1 MNMEETKKCPI
12 CGKDGIRDFYHEDVV
27 CPCCGSDLSV
37 YRKINDLVE
46 EDDKV
51 TNVGTRP
58 NKVVWL
64 LSFVSL
70 ALAIGCASLYFQ
82 KQPVKELVSV
92 EKGMV
97 QANQRINEL
106 EDSVEKLNSVIET
119 FENKTLDSEQIQSN
133 KYVVKRGDSFC
144 RISRKELG
152 TEKRYAEILSL
163 NHLQANSILHI
174 GDTLKMPKR

>member
-12 CGKDGIRDFYHEDVV
+12 CGKDGIPDFYQEDVV

-37 YRKINDLVE
+37 YRKINDLNE
-46 EDDKV
+46 ETDARTK
-51 TNVGTRP
+51 P

-70 ALAIGCASLYFQ
+70 ALAIGCASLYFH
-82 KQPVKELVSV
+82 KQPVKESVSA
-92 EKGMV
+92 EKGMP
-97 QANQRINEL
+97 QANQRIIEL
-106 EDSVEKLNSVIET
+106 EDSLEMLNSVIALLKD
-119 FENKTLDSEQIQSN
+119 KTQNAEQIQPSG
-133 KYVVKRGDSFC
+133 YVVKRGDSFC

-152 TEKRYAEILSL
+152 TEKRYVEILSL